1 MKPLEAYQKTH
12 SPEIRHYVLT
22 VLPQIEA
29 LYEIHVAIDGRKA
42 LIAVLVIVLGQFFE
56 RERTIGGL
64 VNVGDLTATVLRLQ
78 PPVESSPDHGQAEDR
93 SSLRAWL

>member
-1 MKPLEAYQKTH
+1 M
-12 SPEIRHYVLT
+12 LT

-29 LYEIHVAIDGRKA
+29 FYEVHVAIDGRKA
-42 LIAVLVIVLGQFFE
+42 LIAVLVIVLGKCFE

-93 SSLRAWL
+93 AYERGYDYILRPAERA